1 MALNIFYYFSKIMN
15 TLYTSKFIFFGVFTV
30 LCSWF
35 PFTSL
40 LAAPGVCS
48 SSFEGLIKQTN
59 GGINLIL
66 VCAVILIGLYLFFS
80 GVGLINLSG
89 CLLRLGMPSDYP
101 NAVMRAFMYSQFRS
115 DSNYSKSEIREANVH
130 LTVNSIY
137 SSSNANRSVES
148 KQNTDGY
155 YNNHI
160 LTLDGEFKKRL
171 KRAMQTAKA
180 RLILAIVSVMVVICV
195 SYASFAVFEGSQIFL
210 EPNSII
216 LNHNGV
222 DLLGPESK
230 FGNTCLLLII
240 TAISI
245 VILNMNK
252 CGSFILC
259 IVSCIHFFGLL
270 LFFTLY
276 FINFPNEAGLSFIS
290 FESESIQFD
299 WDVHIWGFVG
309 GILEMGAFVI
319 SAVSFHI
326 ILPGA
331 FKLFPD
337 YEVKSS
343 RIWRITISLI
353 LFIFFCGISIILG
366 TVPSFPILP
375 YGLEPSS
382 EGIGLAWRILESK
395 ISSNSFFS
403 IKLLKRVFLLGNF
416 ITWILFVSVVMKC
429 IDNIVRSISNQVE
442 CNFES
447 FSPNKNSLSKRYFLR
462 SAKQQIYGNETNNT
476 GGTYEYLS
484 NDKIEANRVFF
495 WTVFKNLKA
504 LVNRNRILDFA
515 RYSASSA
522 SAIGI
527 IFFVHHKL
535 ISEPYL
541 IPIFRSLSASIFSII
556 VLILPC
562 AIFWFVFY
570 SEMVPQSS
578 SNYQILNLIFLGRV
592 SSRIDRSYEKHRD
605 KLSIYNDNCNFS
617 CNPLTFGFFSITFPI
632 ILGCTILVYEIS
644 KFASLCLGLR
654 FNS

>member
-1 MALNIFYYFSKIMN
+1 MN
-15 TLYTSKFIFFGVFTV
+15 TLSASRFIFFGVFTI

-48 SSFEGLIKQTN
+48 RSFEGLIKQTN
-59 GGINLIL
+59 EGINLIL
-66 VCAVILIGLYLFFS
+66 LCAIISIGLYLFFS
-80 GVGLINLSG
+80 GIGLINLSG

-115 DSNYSKSEIREANVH
+115 DSNYSKSEVREANVH
-130 LTVNSIY
+130 LSLNSIY
-137 SSSNANRSVES
+137 SSSNVNRSVDS
-148 KQNTDGY
+148 KQNIDGY
-155 YNNHI
+155 YNTHI
-160 LTLDGEFKKRL
+160 LTLDGEFKKRF
-171 KRAMQTAKA
+171 KRAMQTTKA
-180 RLILAIVSVMVVICV
+180 RLILVIVSLMVVVCV
-195 SYASFAVFEGSQIFL
+195 SYASFAIFEGSQIFL

-216 LNHNGV
+216 LNQNGL
-222 DLLGPESK
+222 DLLGPESE

-245 VILNMNK
+245 IILNMNT
-252 CGSFILC
+252 CSSFILC

-270 LFFTLY
+270 LFFALY
-276 FINFPNEAGLSFIS
+276 FINFPNEVGLSFIS
-290 FESESIQFD
+290 FESKNIRFD

-309 GILEMGAFVI
+309 GILEIGAFVI
-319 SAVSFHI
+319 SAVSFQI

-343 RIWRITISLI
+343 RIWGITISLI
-353 LFIFFCGISIILG
+353 LFIFFCGTSIILG
-366 TVPSFPILP
+366 IVPSFPILP
-375 YGLEPSS
+375 YGFEPNS
-382 EGIGLAWRILESK
+382 EGIGLTWRILESK
-395 ISSNSFFS
+395 ISSNGFFS

-416 ITWILFVSVVMKC
+416 ITWILFVSIVMKC

-442 CNFES
+442 CSFES
-447 FSPNKNSLSKRYFLR
+447 LYPNKNSLTKRYFLR
-462 SAKQQIYGNETNNT
+462 SAKQQIYGNGIHYKGEAC
-476 GGTYEYLS
+476 EYLS
-484 NDKIEANRVFF
+484 SDGIEGNKVSF
-495 WTVFKNLKA
+495 WTIFKDLKGLA
-504 LVNRNRILDFA
+504 KVERILDLA
-515 RYSASSA
+515 RYFASST

-527 IFFVHHKL
+527 IFFVHYKL
-535 ISEPYL
+535 ISGPHL

-578 SNYQILNLIFLGRV
+578 SYYQILNLIFLGRL
-592 SSRIDRSYEKHRD
+592 SLRIDRNYEKHRD
-605 KLSIYNDNCNFS
+605 KLSIYNENSNFS

-644 KFASLCLGLR
+644 KITSLCLDLR
-654 FNS
+654 FST